1 MTARGRHDAELVI
14 AGGGLAAQRCV
25 EHLRRRGFDGRIAM
39 ICEEPSLP
47 YDRPPLSKAVLTEG
61 RDVDSL
67 RFRDEG
73 WYSARDVELLLG
85 VRAAGLDHD
94 ERVVELQSAAGGAR
108 ADRSAGR
115 LRYEHLLVATGGRP
129 RRLAGLEP
137 GGPVLELR
145 TGADALVLRAA
156 LRGGGRLLV
165 IGAGLIG
172 LEVASAARGLG
183 LEVTV
188 VEAEATPLA
197 RALPPAL
204 GSWLAALHVAA
215 GVEVRLGTTVT
226 ALERGADAARA
237 LLSDGTSV
245 EASTVLV
252 ATGTAPA
259 TAWLG
264 GAGGT
269 GAPLRADAGGR
280 TTLPGVF
287 AAGDAAVFPDPFGP
301 GHAVTPHWESAVRQG
316 VAVARSLLGEAP
328 APATPAMFWSDQ
340 HGRRIQMV
348 GHTSSPAET
357 ELDGEPRA
365 DAPFA
370 VRITRGGRLAAALLV
385 DRPEQLVR
393 AREEI
398 AAAAPP
404 AAAAPVLTPAA
415 ETIDRHQQTTGAPR

>member
-1 MTARGRHDAELVI
+1 MTARGSHDAELVI

-39 ICEEPSLP
+39 ICEESALP

-61 RDVDSL
+61 RDIDSL

-73 WYSARDVELLLG
+73 WYSARGVELLLG

-108 ADRSAGR
+108 ADRPAGR

-137 GGPVLELR
+137 GGPVVELR
-145 TGADALVLRAA
+145 TGADALA
-156 LRGGGRLLV
+156 LRTALLRGGRLLV

-172 LEVASAARGLG
+172 LEVASAARVLG
-183 LEVTV
+183 LDVTV

-197 RALPPAL
+197 RVLPPAL
-204 GSWLAALHVAA
+204 GSWLAGLHVAA
-215 GVEVRLGTTVT
+215 GIEVRLGTTV
-226 ALERGADAARA
+226 ASLERGTDGAIAM
-237 LLSDGTSV
+237 LSDGTSL
-245 EASTVLV
+245 EASTVLA

-264 GAGGT
+264 GAAGT
-269 GAPLRADAGGR
+269 GSPLRTDAGGR
-280 TTLPGVF
+280 TALPGVY
-287 AAGDAAVFPDPFGP
+287 AAGDAASFPDPFGP
-301 GHAVTPHWESAVRQG
+301 GHAVTPHWEAAVRQG
-316 VAVARSLLGEAP
+316 VAVARSVLGEAP
-328 APATPAMFWSDQ
+328 AQATPAMFWSDQ

-357 ELDGEPRA
+357 ELDGEPRE
-365 DAPFA
+365 DAPFT
-370 VRITRGGRLAAALLV
+370 VRITRGGRPAAALLV
-385 DRPEQLVR
+385 DMPEQLVR

-398 AAAAPP
+398 AAVAPL
-404 AAAAPVLTPAA
+404 AAAGLVHEI
-415 ETIDRHQQTTGAPR
+415 ETTDRHPQTTGAPR